1 MSAAVVD
8 SVGRKVNFIFSP
20 RIFTTIIIIIMG
32 AITIDGVEFL
42 DDLERRITQVTDDN
56 SEKAFFING
65 YL

>member
-20 RIFTTIIIIIMG
+20 RIFTTIIIIMG

-42 DDLERRITQVTDDN
+42 DDLERHITQVTDDN